1 MDRAVCSPPAR
12 DAGSAAPPPRGGDAL
27 RPPPLPAVA
36 FRRRLSD
43 KAAKGFFALCALLVV
58 LPLFLIFFDLLWKG
72 ARELKP
78 SLITDLPHPVGE
90 PGGGIANG
98 IVGTL
103 TLAGLAMTGG
113 IPLAV
118 MCGIY
123 LAEYGKGAFASVV
136 RFAVDMLMGVPSII
150 MGIFGYVL
158 WVIPMK
164 RFSAWAGASSLAM
177 IFIPIVVRTTEEMLR
192 TVPLSLREAALA
204 LGIERW
210 KTTLFITVRTAS
222 AGILTGILLAMARIV
237 GETAPL
243 LFTALGN
250 QFWQSGLDQPIAAV
264 PLQIFNY
271 AISPYEDWHDKAW
284 AGAVVLIGM
293 VLLISAGARFLARER
308 KWRGAGGK

>member
-1 MDRAVCSPPAR
+1 MKSVSYRRKATDRIMKALFLL
-12 DAGSAAPPPRGGDAL
+12 SA
-27 RPPPLPAVA
+27 
-36 FRRRLSD
+36 F
-43 KAAKGFFALCALLVV
+43 LVI
-58 LPLFLIFFDLLWKG
+58 LPLFLIFSDLLWKG
-72 ARELKP
+72 AKELKW
-78 SLITDLPHPVGE
+78 SLLTDLPRPVGE

-98 IVGTL
+98 ILGTL
-103 TLAGLAMTGG
+103 TVAGLAMAGG

-118 MCGIY
+118 LSGIY

-136 RFAVDMLMGVPSII
+136 RFAVDLLAGVPSII

-158 WVIPMK
+158 WVLPMK
-164 RFSAWAGASSLAM
+164 RFSALAGASALAM
-177 IFIPIVVRTTEEMLR
+177 IFLPIVVRTTEEMLK
-192 TVPLSLREAALA
+192 TVPVPVREAALA

-222 AGILTGILLAMARIV
+222 AGIITGILLAMARIV

-250 QFWQSGLDQPIAAV
+250 QFWQTGLDQPIAAV
-264 PLQIFNY
+264 PLQVFNY

-293 VLLISAGARFLARER
+293 VLVISAGARYFTRVR
-308 KWRGAGGK
+308 K

>member
-1 MDRAVCSPPAR
+1 MKSI
-12 DAGSAAPPPRGGDAL
+12 
-27 RPPPLPAVA
+27 A
-36 FRRRLSD
+36 FRRRATDRTMKALFLLS
-43 KAAKGFFALCALLVV
+43 AALVI

-72 ARELKP
+72 AKELKW
-78 SLITDLPHPVGE
+78 SLLTDLPHPVGE

-98 IVGTL
+98 ILGTL
-103 TLAGLAMTGG
+103 TVAGLAMGGG

-118 MCGIY
+118 LSGIY
-123 LAEYGKGAFASVV
+123 LAEYGKGMLAAAV
-136 RFAVDMLMGVPSII
+136 RFAVDLLSGVPSII

-158 WVIPMK
+158 WVLPMK
-164 RFSAWAGASSLAM
+164 RFSAWAGAASLAM

-192 TVPLSLREAALA
+192 TVPMPVREAALA

-250 QFWQSGLDQPIAAV
+250 QFWQTGLDQPIAAV
-264 PLQIFNY
+264 PLQVFTY
-271 AISPYEDWHDKAW
+271 AISPYDDWHDKAW
-284 AGAVVLIGM
+284 AGAVVLILM
-293 VLLISAGARFLARER
+293 VLFLSMGARFLARER
-308 KWRGAGGK
+308 T